1 MYFSKIMSLSLAF
14 VSVTVSANPT
24 VNEPDSNDEIIVTA
38 KGNQTL
44 ENTLH
49 TSHVF
54 TASDIEAAQVKDVPA
69 LITRI
74 AGVSL
79 SESGGRGSAT
89 SIFVRGTSNSQTIV
103 LIDGVRVGSAT
114 LGAAALNSYPI
125 EAIERI
131 EVIKG
136 PFSSIYGADAVGGV
150 IQLFTKKGGSGLG
163 AVSATFGSDSLQ
175 EYDLALNGGND
186 VYSFHV
192 AAHTEQTDGI
202 DRTSI
207 LSDGNA
213 DDDAFE
219 QDSFSI
225 GGQLNISETS
235 NLKLSILGTDSTVEF
250 DNTFGADPGLATE
263 NEALS
268 SALAFS
274 TQFNENWD
282 WSTTLGVNTD
292 ESVTN
297 GAFPSE
303 FVTNRETLGT
313 EFSGRLSDTS
323 TLTFGADYYQEDIE
337 SSNDFPVTERD
348 NTGVFAQFESLGER
362 IGTVVSVRY
371 DDNSAYGT
379 ETNGSIALSYNVYDN
394 LRVVASYGTAFVA
407 PSFNRLYFPFFGN
420 PDLLPEESE
429 SIEFSIIGN
438 SGATDWRVSAYQTDV
453 ENLFSFNPATFLAA
467 NIGEAQIE
475 GIEAE
480 LMTNIASWE
489 LSINADI
496 LSATNETT
504 GIELDDRA
512 ERSLSISAAKDYNA
526 LNIRFDLRSES
537 NRFDNSGTQI
547 AGHGLFDIS
556 ASYQITDALRVS
568 ANVDNLFDKDYTL
581 NLIGANNRYNTEGRQ
596 AKLSVRY
603 SF

>member
-1 MYFSKIMSLSLAF
+1 M
-14 VSVTVSANPT
+14 
-24 VNEPDSNDEIIVTA
+24 
-38 KGNQTL
+38 
-44 ENTLH
+44 
-49 TSHVF
+49 
-54 TASDIEAAQVKDVPA
+54 
-69 LITRI
+69 
-74 AGVSL
+74 
-79 SESGGRGSAT
+79 
-89 SIFVRGTSNSQTIV
+89 
-103 LIDGVRVGSAT
+103 
-114 LGAAALNSYPI
+114 
-125 EAIERI
+125 
-131 EVIKG
+131 
-136 PFSSIYGADAVGGV
+136 
-150 IQLFTKKGGSGLG
+150 FTKKGGSGLG

>member
-1 MYFSKIMSLSLAF
+1 MQFPKLSSLALACI
-14 VSVTVSANPT
+14 SITLSANT
-24 VNEPDSNDEIIVTA
+24 AANEATLNDEIIVTA
-38 KGNQTL
+38 KGEQTL

-54 TASDIEAAQVKDVPA
+54 TVADIEDAQVKDVPA
-69 LITRI
+69 LLTRI
-74 AGVSL
+74 AGISL

-89 SIFVRGTSNSQTIV
+89 STFVRGTSNSQTIV

-175 EYDLALNGGND
+175 EYDLSFNGGND
-186 VYSFHV
+186 VYSFHI

-219 QDSFSI
+219 QDSFSL

-235 NLKLSILGTDSTVEF
+235 NLKLSILSTDSTVEF

-268 SALAFS
+268 SALAFN
-274 TQFNENWD
+274 TQLNENWN

-297 GAFPSE
+297 GSFPSE

-313 EFSGRLSDTS
+313 ELSGRLSETS

-348 NTGVFAQFESLGER
+348 NAGVFTQFQSLGER
-362 IGTVVSVRY
+362 IGVVASLRY

-379 ETNGSIALSYNVYDN
+379 DTNGSIALSYNIN
-394 LRVVASYGTAFVA
+394 EQLRAVASYGTAFVA

-429 SIEFSIIGN
+429 SFELSFIGN
-438 SGATDWRVSAYQTDV
+438 YSAVDWRVSAYQTDV

-467 NIGEAQIE
+467 NIGEARLE
-475 GIEAE
+475 GVEAE
-480 LMTNIASWE
+480 LLTNVADWQ
-489 LSINADI
+489 LSLNADV

-512 ERSLSISAAKDYNA
+512 ERSLSVSAAKDYDA
-526 LNIRFDLRSES
+526 LNVRFDLRSES

-547 AGHGLFDIS
+547 GGYGLLDIS
-556 ASYQITDALRVS
+556 ASYQINDALKVS
-568 ANVDNLFDKDYTL
+568 ANIDNLFDKDYTL